1 MSVVYRLG
9 ISEPVKLIGEG
20 EYNLDALR
28 EVRVTDFFLGLD
40 QKTRGC
46 QDNEQL
52 LNCSTK
58 KYLIHNSMRKM
69 KNCYANTTIVQQKL
83 WFQNYCCTKQLFQEI
98 FV

>member
-1 MSVVYRLG
+1 M
-9 ISEPVKLIGEG
+9 
-20 EYNLDALR
+20 DALR

-58 KYLIHNSMRKM
+58 KYLESVLNQCGCLPSNIKM
-69 KNCYANTTIVQQKL
+69 SKEACHLVRY
-83 WFQNYCCTKQLFQEI
+83 
-98 FV
+98 